1 MMPYTKSYSNVL
13 LFFISSINL
22 GDSGY
27 NPFDDFNTSSA
38 PSQQEQTNGSS
49 QQHQQ
54 GLNRFQLII

>member
-1 MMPYTKSYSNVL
+1 MF
-13 LFFISSINL
+13 FFIFSVNL

-54 GLNRFQLII
+54 ELNRFDLII